1 MKILVPMDNS
11 EFALKALDRGIDM
24 ARKEKAELTVM
35 SVALE
40 LEDVEEI
47 PISYGEKL
55 KDQAIRAVN
64 KGSEAAETA
73 GLRPE
78 TRVEVGV
85 SPADN
90 IVRYAA
96 ESNIDLIV
104 MGHRGMTGLD
114 RFMVGSVAGRVVAHA
129 PCSVLVVR

>member
-1 MKILVPMDNS
+1 
-11 EFALKALDRGIDM
+11 M